1 LSAGRGET
9 PMTISRPISRPP
21 APVGVAQTAV
31 LVLLSLATS
40 SCNLVAGDGNYIV
53 VHDWGREGVAAGD
66 CAADGGSMTRDAGAL
81 STGDALADAGVDTLT
96 NDALADA
103 GVDTLANDARSN
115 VAIDALTKDA
125 LTNSSL
131 TNDADAF
138 ATPLS
143 DSGDRDSGPALS
155 DASRVDATSGADAKS
170 GATCRGACVEV
181 YSKSQVELPMTGE
194 LVVPFQLRNTG
205 MMPINLSGVTIRYY
219 FSSEGCNLGGF
230 GGRCDESQLNHQ
242 NVPCPGAR
250 VVPLV
255 PPRPSADAYIEISFG
270 DVVLPPTPV
279 PIYQASGAS
288 FPFGHECTFLQ
299 LNDYSYDMKAANFGL
314 APNITAYVNGTL
326 VWGTEP

>member
-1 LSAGRGET
+1 
-9 PMTISRPISRPP
+9 MTISRPSSRPP

-31 LVLLSLATS
+31 LVLLSLVTS
-40 SCNLVAGDGNYIV
+40 SCNLVAGDGDYIV

-66 CAADGGSMTRDAGAL
+66 SAADGGSMTRDAGAL

-103 GVDTLANDARSN
+103 GVDTLTNDAHAS
-115 VAIDALTKDA
+115 VAIDSLTNDA
-125 LTNSSL
+125 LA
-131 TNDADAF
+131 NDADAF

-143 DSGDRDSGPALS
+143 DSGDREVGPALS
-155 DASRVDATSGADAKS
+155 DASRVDASSGADAKS
-170 GATCRGACVEV
+170 GATCRGACLEV

-242 NVPCPGAR
+242 NVLCPGAR
-250 VVPLV
+250 VVALAKPTAT
-255 PPRPSADAYIEISFG
+255 ADAYIEISFG
-270 DVVLPPTPV
+270 DIVLPPTPA

-288 FPFGHECTFLQ
+288 FPLGHECTFLQ

>member
-1 LSAGRGET
+1 MMSH
-9 PMTISRPISRPP
+9 PSSRPP
-21 APVGVAQTAV
+21 APVGVAQTAM
-31 LVLLSLATS
+31 LVLLSLVTS
-40 SCNLVAGDGNYIV
+40 SCNLVAGDGDYV
-53 VHDWGREGVAAGD
+53 VIHDGGREGVATGD
-66 CAADGGSMTRDAGAL
+66 SAADDGSLTRDAGAL
-81 STGDALADAGVDTLT
+81 STGDALADAGVDALT

-103 GVDTLANDARSN
+103 GVDALANDAHAHAD
-115 VAIDALTKDA
+115 VAVDA
-125 LTNSSL
+125 LTNGAL

-143 DSGDRDSGPALS
+143 DSTVRDSGAALS
-155 DASRVDATSGADAKS
+155 DASRVDATSAADAKS
-170 GATCRGACVEV
+170 GATCRGACLEV
-181 YSKSQVELPMTGE
+181 YSKSQLASPMTGE
-194 LVVPFQLRNTG
+194 LVVPFRLRNAG
-205 MMPINLSGVTIRYY
+205 MMPINLSGVTLRYY

-250 VVPLV
+250 IVALAMPT
-255 PPRPSADAYIEISFG
+255 PSADAYIEISFG
-270 DVVLPPTPV
+270 DLVLPPTPV

-299 LNDYSYDMKAANFGL
+299 LNDYSYDLTAVDFGL